1 MAFVCIPAPSSM
13 RLRLATDMP
22 SLPAWFR
29 SSSIS
34 STVIGVWRAE
44 DSIIAAQAGP
54 QSAGAA

>member
-1 MAFVCIPAPSSM
+1 M